1 MRQAEGSEATASL
14 QCPTYKVEESFL
26 EKATVP
32 SPSSRAVAERQAIRT
47 ESSKILPKGND
58 LIWDRL
64 ETFKPK
70 SSLGKSGD
78 FGERASI
85 TLMCKPKVSQETKMK
100 NPYHL

>member
-1 MRQAEGSEATASL
+1 M
-14 QCPTYKVEESFL
+14 
-26 EKATVP
+26 
-32 SPSSRAVAERQAIRT
+32 AERQAIRT

-85 TLMCKPKVSQETKMK
+85 TLIRKPKVSQETKTYILIISVNVDAKMLT
-100 NPYHL
+100 N